1 MHGTCLN
8 VQKSNFSLV
17 LLNEKKAKK
26 KKRENKHESE
36 FMFKIILTK
45 NDLYH
50 PSAVKQ

>member
-26 KKRENKHESE
+26 KEKTNMKANLCLKS
-36 FMFKIILTK
+36 
-45 NDLYH
+45 Y
-50 PSAVKQ
+50 